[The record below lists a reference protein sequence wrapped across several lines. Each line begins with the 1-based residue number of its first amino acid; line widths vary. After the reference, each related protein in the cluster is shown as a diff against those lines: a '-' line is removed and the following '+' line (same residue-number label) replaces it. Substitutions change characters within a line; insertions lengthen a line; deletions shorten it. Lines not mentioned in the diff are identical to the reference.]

1 MQATYLAMER
11 MSKDNGGKVCHAWTF
26 FKIVIFCCSCF
37 CYCCSYCHATNEQRE
52 WRHGGSL
59 IILEIVIVGVV
70 VVVVIAVDTCTDGM
84 EAMWF

>member
-11 MSKDNGGKVCHAWTF
+11 MSKDNGGKVCHGHF
-26 FKIVIFCCSCF
+26 LRFFCCSCF
-37 CYCCSYCHATNEQRE
+37 CYCCSYCHAPNEQRE